1 MDKKQKMFLIKKR
14 IKFVLKAAFITIIVL
29 SIISFIY
36 SLIRHRDIFKNIY
49 TTLYYFG
56 GFSMIL
62 AIPQLYKRNEEGKI
76 RKIRR
81 QSPLYGFY
89 DMKENP
95 YTEEAMEEAFE
106 EFREDGFY
114 TGISIFL
121 YSGIILIIAFLLEKA
136 YILRG

>member
-1 MDKKQKMFLIKKR
+1 MDKKQKIFLIKKR
-14 IKFVLKAAFITIIVL
+14 VKFVLIASFISIVVL
-29 SIISFIY
+29 SAISIIY
-36 SLIRHRDIFKNIY
+36 ALIRNKDIFKNIY

-62 AIPQLYKRNEEGKI
+62 AIPQLYKRNEDAKL
-76 RKIRR
+76 RRIRR

-121 YSGIILIIAFLLEKA
+121 YSGIILLIAFLLEKV
-136 YILRG
+136 YMLRG